1 MLFQVTDKQ
10 GNRATYNASH
20 VIAVIENADGCTIV
34 DSQGGRL
41 TVQESYRSVR
51 GYMKK
56 AYAPAAPVAVEDA
69 E

>member
-1 MLFQVTDKQ
+1 MLFQVTNKE
-10 GNRATYNASH
+10 GTRLSYNAAH
-20 VIAVIENADGCTIV
+20 VIAVVEKDDGCSVIDTTGTEI
-34 DSQGGRL
+34 D
-41 TVQESYRSVR
+41 VQESYRSVR